1 MTTEIALSDIPG
13 GRELIDWFGYVPR
26 FHDANLLGINLVSDG
41 PSSLRIHAF
50 RMTKEVDD
58 RGYYVLDKHVVVT
71 VTLEAVIQVGL
82 SDFNLPGIIFEL
94 SFSTV
99 EDDIQLAWTGSYG
112 VEGTIRAKQAR
123 IDLIPGKPV

>member
-50 RMTKEVDD
+50 RIN
-58 RGYYVLDKHVVVT
+58 VLDKHVVVT